1 MAKCDYCGST
11 KVRKTKQ
18 GYSECVKC
26 GKIWIPVDDMP
37 KDQFIPG
44 FSRFGGF

>member
-11 KVRKTKQ
+11 KVRKAKQ

-26 GKIWIPVDDMP
+26 GNIVGRS
-37 KDQFIPG
+37 FYFPG